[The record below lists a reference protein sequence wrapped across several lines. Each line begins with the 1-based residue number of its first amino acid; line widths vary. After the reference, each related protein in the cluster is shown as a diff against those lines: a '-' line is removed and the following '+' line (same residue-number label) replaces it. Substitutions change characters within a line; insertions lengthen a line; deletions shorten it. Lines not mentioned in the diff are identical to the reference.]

1 MRRHPGLGRGL
12 HPSVTRSAA
21 IYGCGGHRLTAEEKA
36 FFADARPWGFILFRR
51 NVDSPDQLRALT
63 AEMRDCIGDAGAPVL
78 IDQEGGRV
86 QRMGPPHWPKYPP
99 ADAYLKATN
108 DPLAARELVRLGA
121 RLMAHDLKAVGINVD
136 CAPVLD
142 VPVPGAHDIIGD
154 RAYARDPA
162 TVAALGRA
170 AAEGLLAGGV
180 LPVIKHMPG
189 HGRAFADSH
198 HDLPVVHAD
207 LKTLDGWDFAPFR
220 ALSDMPLAMTAHV
233 VFDAID
239 PKRPA
244 TTSRKAVKLMR
255 EGLGF
260 GGLIMTDDLSMKA
273 LSGSL
278 RERAEASLKA
288 GCDVVLHCNG
298 ELEEMRQVAEGVGRL
313 KGRALKRAEAALARV
328 VREPEPLDVFAARD
342 RFDAMMS
349 GRLEAARGPDVGEA
363 QAPASSSAKRDR
375 PPG

>member
-1 MRRHPGLGRGL
+1 M
-12 HPSVTRSAA
+12 TSAA
-21 IYGCGGHRLTAEEKA
+21 IYGCSGHRLTEAERA
-36 FFADARPWGFILFRR
+36 FFAEVRPWGFILFRR
-51 NVDSPDQLRALT
+51 NIDSPDQVRALT
-63 AEMRDCIGDAGAPVL
+63 RELRDSIGDEDCPIL

-99 ADAYLKATN
+99 GEAYLKAVD
-108 DPLAARELVRLGA
+108 DPLAARDLVRLGA
-121 RLMAHDLKAVGINVD
+121 RLMASDLRAVGVNVD
-136 CAPVLD
+136 CVPVLD

-162 TVAALGRA
+162 TVAQLGRA

-180 LPVIKHMPG
+180 LPVIKHTPG

-207 LKTLDGWDFAPFR
+207 LPTLDGWDFAPFK

-233 VFDAID
+233 VFDAVD

-244 TTSRKAVKLMR
+244 TTSKKALRLMR
-255 EGLGF
+255 EHLGF

-298 ELEEMRQVAEGVGRL
+298 DLDEMRQVADGVGRL
-313 KGRALKRAEAALARV
+313 KGRAARRAEAAMARIV
-328 VREPEPLDVFAARD
+328 HTPEPLDEAQARA
-342 RFDAMMS
+342 RFTAMLS
-349 GRLEAARGPDVGEA
+349 GRLEAVKGPDVGEA
-363 QAPASSSAKRDR
+363 QA
-375 PPG
+375 G

>member
-1 MRRHPGLGRGL
+1 M
-12 HPSVTRSAA
+12 TSAA
-21 IYGCGGHRLTAEEKA
+21 IYGCSGHRLTEAEKA
-36 FFADARPWGFILFRR
+36 FFADVRPWGFILFRR

-63 AEMRDCIGDAGAPVL
+63 SEMRDCIGVADAPVL

-86 QRMGPPHWPKYPP
+86 QRMGPPHWARYPP
-99 ADAYLKATN
+99 AEAYLKATN

-121 RLMAHDLKAVGINVD
+121 RLMANDLRSVGINVD

-142 VPVPGAHDIIGD
+142 VPVSGAHDIIGD
-154 RAYARDPA
+154 RAWARDPA
-162 TVAALGRA
+162 TVSMLGRA

-198 HDLPVVHAD
+198 HGLPVVHAD
-207 LKTLDGWDFAPFR
+207 LATLDAWDFTPFK

-239 PKRPA
+239 LKQPA
-244 TTSRKAVKLMR
+244 TTSKKALKLMR

-273 LSGSL
+273 LSGAL
-278 RERAEASLKA
+278 CERAEAALKA

-298 ELEEMRQVAEGVGRL
+298 DLDEMRRVAEGVGKL
-313 KGRALKRAEAALARV
+313 KGKAGKRAAAALARI
-328 VREPEPLDVFAARD
+328 VREPEPLDPMEARN
-342 RFDAMMS
+342 RFDALMA
-349 GRLEAARGPDVGEA
+349 GRMEAAKGPDVGEG
-363 QAPASSSAKRDR
+363 QAPAPSRAKRGR
-375 PPG
+375 RTQE

>member
-1 MRRHPGLGRGL
+1 MRSRPAAAIVSCVDRT
-12 HPSVTRSAA
+12 VTSAA
-21 IYGCGGHRLTAEEKA
+21 IYGCSGHRLTAAEKA
-36 FFADARPWGFILFRR
+36 FFSDADPWGFIIFRR
-51 NVDSPDQLRALT
+51 NVDGPDQLRALT
-63 AEMRDCIGDAGAPVL
+63 DDMRACVGRDAPVL

-99 ADAYLKATN
+99 GEAFLKATN
-108 DPLAARELVRLGA
+108 DPLTARELVRLGA

-136 CAPVLD
+136 CLPVLD

-154 RAYARDPA
+154 RAYAHDPA
-162 TVAALGRA
+162 TVAQLGRA

-207 LKTLDGWDFAPFR
+207 LATLDGWDFAPFK

-244 TTSRKAVKLMR
+244 TTSKKALRLMR
-255 EGLGF
+255 DRLGF

-278 RERAEASLKA
+278 RDRAEASLKA
-288 GCDVVLHCNG
+288 GCDIVLHCNG
-298 ELEEMRQVAEGVGRL
+298 DLDEMRQVAEGTGKL
-313 KGRALKRAEAALARV
+313 KGRPAKRAAAAMARIV
-328 VREPEPLDVFAARD
+328 HTPEPLDEREARD
-342 RFDAMMS
+342 RFDGLMA
-349 GRLEAARGPDVGEA
+349 GKRDAARGPDVGES
-363 QAPASSSAKRDR
+363 QS
-375 PPG
+375 

>member
-1 MRRHPGLGRGL
+1 M
-12 HPSVTRSAA
+12 TRSAA
-21 IYGCGGHRLTAEEKA
+21 IYGCSGRRLTAEEKA
-36 FFADARPWGFILFRR
+36 FFGDARPWGFIVFRR
-51 NVDSPDQLRALT
+51 NVDDPDQLRALT
-63 AEMRDCIGDAGAPVL
+63 AELREAVDDPHAPVL

-99 ADAYLKATN
+99 ADAFLKATD
-108 DPLAARELVRLGA
+108 DPLAARDLVRLGA
-121 RLMAHDLKAVGINVD
+121 RLMAHDLRGVGITVD
-136 CAPVLD
+136 CLPVLD

-154 RAYARDPA
+154 RAYAADPA
-162 TVAALGRA
+162 TVAQLGRA

-207 LKTLDGWDFAPFR
+207 LAHLDAWDFAPFR

-239 PKRPA
+239 PKHPA
-244 TTSRKAVKLMR
+244 TTSRKALKLMR
-255 EGLGF
+255 RDLGF
-260 GGLIMTDDLSMKA
+260 GGLILTDDLSMKA

-278 RERAEASLKA
+278 AGRAEAALKA

-298 ELEEMRQVAEGVGRL
+298 DLAEMRAVAEGVGKL
-313 KGRALKRAEAALARV
+313 KGKAARRAEAALARI
-328 VREPEPLDVFAARD
+328 VREPEPFDPLEARD
-342 RFDAMMS
+342 RFDALMS
-349 GRLEAARGPDVGEA
+349 GRLDAARGPDVGEA
-363 QAPASSSAKRDR
+363 QA
-375 PPG
+375 

>member
-1 MRRHPGLGRGL
+1 M
-12 HPSVTRSAA
+12 TSAA
-21 IYGCGGHRLTAEEKA
+21 IYGCSGHRLTEAERA
-36 FFADARPWGFILFRR
+36 FFAEARPWGFILFRR
-51 NVDSPDQLRALT
+51 NIDSPEQVRALT
-63 AEMRDCIGDAGAPVL
+63 AELRDCIGDAGAPIL

-99 ADAYLKATN
+99 GEAYLKAVN
-108 DPLAARELVRLGA
+108 DPLTARELVRLGA

-136 CAPVLD
+136 CLPVLD

-154 RAYARDPA
+154 RAYAQDPA
-162 TVAALGRA
+162 TVAQLGRA
-170 AAEGLLAGGV
+170 AAEGMLAGGV

-207 LKTLDGWDFAPFR
+207 FATLDGWDFAPFK
-220 ALSDMPLAMTAHV
+220 AMSDMPLAMTAHV

-239 PKRPA
+239 PKWPA
-244 TTSRKAVKLMR
+244 TTSKKAIRLMR
-255 EGLGF
+255 EPLGF

-288 GCDVVLHCNG
+288 GCDVVLHCSG
-298 ELEEMRQVAEGVGRL
+298 DLDEMGLVAEGVGKL
-313 KGRALKRAEAALARV
+313 KGKAGKRAAAALARIV
-328 VREPEPLDVFAARD
+328 SEPEPLDPFEARL
-342 RFDAMMS
+342 RFDALMS

-363 QAPASSSAKRDR
+363 QA
-375 PPG
+375 

>member
-1 MRRHPGLGRGL
+1 
-12 HPSVTRSAA
+12 VTSAA
-21 IYGCGGHRLTAEEKA
+21 IYGCSGLRLTEAEKA
-36 FFADARPWGFILFRR
+36 FFTDARPWGFILFRR
-51 NVDSPDQLRALT
+51 NVDSPEQMRALT
-63 AEMRDCIGDAGAPVL
+63 RDLRESVGWDAPVL

-99 ADAYLKATN
+99 AEAYLKATS
-108 DPLAARELVRLGA
+108 DPLTAREFVRLGA

-154 RAYARDPA
+154 RAWARDPT
-162 TVAALGRA
+162 TVAQLGRA

-207 LKTLDGWDFAPFR
+207 LATLDGWDFAPFK

-239 PKRPA
+239 PKKPV
-244 TTSRKAVKLMR
+244 TTSKTAIRLMR
-255 EGLGF
+255 NHLDF
-260 GGLIMTDDLSMKA
+260 GGLIITDDLSMKA

-278 RERAEASLKA
+278 RDRAEASLKA

-298 ELEEMRQVAEGVGRL
+298 DLDEMRQVAEGVGRL
-313 KGRALKRAEAALARV
+313 KGKSAKRADAAMARIV
-328 VREPEPLDVFAARD
+328 HTPEPLDEREARD
-342 RFDAMMS
+342 RFTDLLA
-349 GRLEAARGPDVGEA
+349 GRLDAAQGPDVGEA
-363 QAPASSSAKRDR
+363 QAPVPIPASTSATAR
-375 PPG
+375 